1 MRHTPVLV
9 QETIALLAPQPGE
22 IFIDATLGAGGHAR
36 ALLEH
41 LGPTGKLLGLDRDN
55 TALTTT
61 KKELTDRRMTTV
73 HGSFE
78 HLQPIANGQ
87 GFSEVDGILF
97 DLGLSSMELA
107 DAQRGFS
114 FQVNGPLDMRFDQC
128 HDTTT
133 AADLV
138 NRLSLA
144 QLRSILVRYGEETH
158 AGRIASAIVQRR
170 KKQTISTTHHLLL
183 AVLDAVRTTRSRIHP
198 ATRTFQAL
206 RIAVNRELE
215 ALTAVLPQA
224 VNLLKPG
231 GRLVIISF
239 HSLEDRIAKQYFRRE
254 SHGCVCPPEFPICT
268 CGHQASIA
276 LLTTK
281 PITPSADEI
290 RANPR
295 SRSAKLRGIKKRNSV

>member
-1 MRHTPVLV
+1 MRHTPVLL

-22 IFIDATLGAGGHAR
+22 IFLDATLGAGGHAR
-36 ALLEH
+36 TLLEQ

-61 KKELTDRRMTTV
+61 KKELTDRRLTTV

-78 HLQPIANGQ
+78 HLQKIADEQ

-114 FQVNGPLDMRFDQC
+114 FQMNGPLDMRFDQC

-158 AGRIASAIVQRR
+158 AGRIASAIVLRR

-206 RIAVNRELE
+206 RIVVNRELE
-215 ALTAVLPQA
+215 ALAAALPQA
-224 VNLLKPG
+224 VHLLKPG
-231 GRLVIISF
+231 GRLAVISF
-239 HSLEDRIAKQYFRRE
+239 HSLEDRIVKQYFRRE
-254 SHGCVCPPEFPICT
+254 SRGCICPPEFPICT

-281 PITPSADEI
+281 PITPSDAEI